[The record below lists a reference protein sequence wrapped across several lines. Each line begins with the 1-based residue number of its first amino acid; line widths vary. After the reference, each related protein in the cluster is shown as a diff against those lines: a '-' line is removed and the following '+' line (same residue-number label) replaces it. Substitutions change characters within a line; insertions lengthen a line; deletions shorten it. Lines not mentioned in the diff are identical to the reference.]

1 MSPTIGRPSD
11 GPAIYIYIKETYL
24 DIAMWPH
31 ITSDTHL
38 LVVFKF
44 PLYLYIGILI
54 HLIIPTIDIG
64 LGYYATCARVADC
77 GDCRGHDILTVNA
90 CQKLSDRWGLNWKGS
105 VGANSSLPRGCLF
118 GFQEKGY
125 NDAYFNEAKE
135 GMKQDSID
143 VICRFGHRAI

>member
-1 MSPTIGRPSD
+1 M
-11 GPAIYIYIKETYL
+11 
-24 DIAMWPH
+24 
-31 ITSDTHL
+31 
-38 LVVFKF
+38 
-44 PLYLYIGILI
+44 
-54 HLIIPTIDIG
+54 
-64 LGYYATCARVADC
+64 
-77 GDCRGHDILTVNA
+77 NA

-118 GFQEKGY
+118 GFQETGY